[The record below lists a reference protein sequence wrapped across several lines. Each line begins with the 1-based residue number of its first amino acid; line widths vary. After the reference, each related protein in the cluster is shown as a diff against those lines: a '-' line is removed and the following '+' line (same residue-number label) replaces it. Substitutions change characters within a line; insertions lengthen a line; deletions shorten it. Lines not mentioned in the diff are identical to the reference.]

1 MSGISVAPSLL
12 AADFARLETEIERV
26 EAAGA
31 DFLHL
36 DIMDGHF
43 VPNLSYGIP
52 VVEAVRRCTRLRLD
66 THLMLSDPGAYLE
79 AFARAGADSLTV
91 HVEVD
96 ADPARLLAEIGRL
109 GLGRGLAVNPGTPVD
124 PLLPHLESLDLILV
138 MSVEPGFGGQSFM
151 SGVLDKVRALRADPG
166 RARPG
171 GAHRDRRRGRSRQR
185 GRLPPGGG
193 LLAGGRVV
201 RLRRLRPGRGHPP
214 DPRSGALSDPLSRPG
229 DPGGS
234 RTLRG
239 ERPVGSARPRHL
251 QVAPA
256 APTALA

>member
-1 MSGISVAPSLL
+1 MSRVSVAPSLL
-12 AADFARLETEIERV
+12 AADFACLGTEIERV
-26 EAAGA
+26 ESAGA

-124 PLLPHLESLDLILV
+124 PLLPHLEGLDLILV
-138 MSVEPGFGGQSFM
+138 MSVEPGFGGQSFKP
-151 SGVLDKVRALRADPG
+151 GVLDKVRALRGILAERGLDVPIQIDGGVGPDNAAECRRAGASWLVAGSAVFGAADP
-166 RARPG
+166 AE
-171 GAHRDRRRGRSRQR
+171 AIRRIRGDE
-185 GRLPPGGG
+185 G
-193 LLAGGRVV
+193 
-201 RLRRLRPGRGHPP
+201 
-214 DPRSGALSDPLSRPG
+214 
-229 DPGGS
+229 
-234 RTLRG
+234 
-239 ERPVGSARPRHL
+239 
-251 QVAPA
+251 
-256 APTALA
+256 